1 MLMGDTCTRACRF
14 CSVKTSKKPP
24 KLDETE
30 PYRVGKAILDWGLK
44 YVVLTS
50 VDRDDY
56 SDGGANH
63 IATTV
68 EVIKVEFKKLVLYIY
83 KY

>member
-14 CSVKTSKKPP
+14 CSVKTAKAPP
-24 KLDETE
+24 ILDENE

-56 SDGGANH
+56 EDGGANH

-68 EVIKVEFKKLVLYIY
+68 EVIKVLY
-83 KY
+83 